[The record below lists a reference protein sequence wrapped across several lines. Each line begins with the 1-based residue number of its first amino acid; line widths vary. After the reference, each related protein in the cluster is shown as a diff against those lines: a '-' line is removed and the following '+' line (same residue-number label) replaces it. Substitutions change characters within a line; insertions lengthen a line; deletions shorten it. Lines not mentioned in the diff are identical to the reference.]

1 MQRVLRPV
9 PVGTDTPVPSVAPP
23 AQSLGIVM
31 SPAPGEYCEAEE
43 RTDGHILTSW
53 IVTPALVF
61 NRSMYPLMAGP
72 NICMVELSQA
82 PLAGR
87 IWAVRAL
94 FGCGMEAV
102 AASIA
107 GNDAPPSARTV
118 VKDGLA
124 LPEYTL
130 AHVDCFNNVH

>member
-31 SPAPGEYCEAEE
+31 SPAPGAYCEAEE
-43 RTDGHILTSW
+43 RTAGHILTSW

-61 NRSMYPLMAGP
+61 NRSIYPLMAGP
-72 NICMVELSQA
+72 NICMVELSKA

-87 IWAVRAL
+87 IWAVRAI

-107 GNDAPPSARTV
+107 
-118 VKDGLA
+118 
-124 LPEYTL
+124 
-130 AHVDCFNNVH
+130 

>member
-1 MQRVLRPV
+1 M
-9 PVGTDTPVPSVAPP
+9 
-23 AQSLGIVM
+23 VM

-87 IWAVRAL
+87 IWAVRAI

-107 GNDAPPSARTV
+107 
-118 VKDGLA
+118 
-124 LPEYTL
+124 
-130 AHVDCFNNVH
+130 

>member
-9 PVGTDTPVPSVAPP
+9 PVGTDTPAPSVAPP
-23 AQSLGIVM
+23 AQSLGMVM

-87 IWAVRAL
+87 IWAEERTAGHILTFGIVTPVL
-94 FGCGMEAV
+94 FLNG
-102 AASIA
+102 SISPLKTKA
-107 GNDAPPSARTV
+107 GFTIQDVNM
-118 VKDGLA
+118 
-124 LPEYTL
+124 
-130 AHVDCFNNVH
+130 